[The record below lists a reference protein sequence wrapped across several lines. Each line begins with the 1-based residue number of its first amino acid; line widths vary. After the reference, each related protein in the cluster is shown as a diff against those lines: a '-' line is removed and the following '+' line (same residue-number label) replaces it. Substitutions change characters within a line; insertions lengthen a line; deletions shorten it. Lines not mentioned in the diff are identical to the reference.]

1 MGNRAKKSW
10 NGSGNA
16 ALMRAMFR
24 CYMRYASAGAS
35 LLLAL
40 QVAPAPRSMAA
51 EVGPA
56 SGLQN
61 LRKVSQGV
69 WSGGAPMSGE
79 DFRRLSRLGVKTVV
93 SVDGARPDLESA
105 RKAGLRYVHVPIGY
119 DGIGPE
125 AQLSL
130 VRLAAES
137 TAPLYIHCH
146 HGRHRAPAAAAIVC
160 LSGGGMERAEALAY
174 MKAAG
179 TSRDYTGLWR
189 DVEKFRRPDA
199 EVRLPELVE
208 VAKVDSLTAAMAGI
222 DRAWDRLEALRRNDW
237 QPPVRHP
244 DVVPSREALMLR
256 EGFHESIRALGEG
269 VDVDMMTGLRQAEQ
283 RAEQLRRALADQKLE
298 RAGKL
303 RERLKRSCA
312 DCHRRHRN

>member
-24 CYMRYASAGAS
+24 CYMSSAAAGAS

-40 QVAPAPRSMAA
+40 QLASMSRSMAA

-56 SGLQN
+56 PGLQN
-61 LRKVSQGV
+61 LRKVSAGV

-105 RKAGLRYVHVPIGY
+105 RKEGLRYVHVPIGY
-119 DGIGPE
+119 DGIGPA

-137 TAPLYIHCH
+137 TAPIYLHCH

-160 LSGGGMERAEALAY
+160 LAGGGMKRGEALAY

-179 TSRDYTGLWR
+179 TSRDYAGLWR
-189 DVEKFRRPDA
+189 DVETFRRPDA
-199 EVRLPELVE
+199 PVRLPELVE

-237 QPPVRHP
+237 QPPVHHP
-244 DVVPSREALMLR
+244 DVVPSREALLLQ
-256 EGFHESIRALGEG
+256 EGFHESIRALDEG
-269 VDVDMMTGLRQAEQ
+269 ADVEMRAGLQEAEQ
-283 RAEQLRRALADQKLE
+283 MAEQLRRALRNKELDK
-298 RAGKL
+298 AGKL

-312 DCHRRHRN
+312 DCHRIRRN